1 MLGRDHALLGAVAA
15 LAGGQAGWEALG
27 HPALP
32 VGQLAAG
39 AVVAAGFALLPDIDE
54 PNSTVSCRFGPV
66 SRAVSKLTNKLAGGH
81 RAATHSLLFVGLVF
95 LVIWAVSR
103 HPMAD
108 VVTVGLAMMLT
119 IGMLV
124 PTRFARHGLLPGLL
138 APAAASWGVWL
149 STVHAHQ
156 HWAWLPWAAA
166 AGVVLHLLG
175 DFITK
180 EGVPLL
186 WPLKWRQRLALIGH
200 TESLREQLTGAVL
213 SFGVLAL
220 AWLELLSPLL
230 SSGRSVARGL
240 GHGL

>member
-1 MLGRDHALLGAVAA
+1 MLGRDHALLGAAVA
-15 LAGGQAGWEALG
+15 LAGGDAGWEALG

-39 AVVAAGFALLPDIDE
+39 AIVVAGFALLPDIDE
-54 PNSTVSCRFGPV
+54 PGSTVSRRFGPV
-66 SRAVSKLTNKLAGGH
+66 SRAVSKVTNKLAGGH
-81 RAATHSLLFVGLVF
+81 RAATHSLLFVGAVF
-95 LVIWAVSR
+95 GAMWLAAK

-108 VVTVGLAMMLT
+108 VVTVGLCMMLA

-124 PTRFARHGLLPGLL
+124 PSRFARHGLLFGLL
-138 APAAASWGVWL
+138 APAAAAWGTWA
-149 STVHAHQ
+149 STVQVHQ

-166 AGVVLHLLG
+166 AGVVLHLVG
-175 DFITK
+175 DAVTV

-186 WPLKWRQRLALIGH
+186 WPLKWRQSVPLLGH

-220 AWLELLSPLL
+220 VWLELLSPLL
-230 SSGRSVARGL
+230 SGRSA
-240 GHGL
+240 